1 MACKDLRVMIDSG
14 NTLIQGIGINEKTHQ
29 LLGGLW
35 HKRPKQKI
43 IAGTSKQGAGLTILG
58 LAAETTLKINGLQK
72 TLICTPMVIRE
83 LSDNVNIGTAVLQK
97 YGCSL
102 VFSPS
107 GTKLVPTGTK
117 EEGVD
122 LIKSIDGEVGNTVK
136 MKPGELREM
145 KPGELR
151 EMKPGELQE
160 KRPGV
165 PQVRNVK
172 CGVLQDQEMKPGEL

>member
-1 MACKDLRVMIDSG
+1 MACKELRVMIDSG
-14 NTLIQGIGINEKTHQ
+14 NTLIQGIGISEKTHK
-29 LLGGLW
+29 LLGGQW
-35 HKRPKQKI
+35 HKRPRQKI

-145 KPGELR
+145 KPGEL
-151 EMKPGELQE
+151 
-160 KRPGV
+160 
-165 PQVRNVK
+165 
-172 CGVLQDQEMKPGEL
+172 